1 MFNSKMPLR
10 IISISDVITNSSSEV
25 FTIYTIEGVNKLK
38 SLVES
43 VIPEKFDDVFE
54 LSFIIDEYFKE
65 QYKEDTIYKALDHDY
80 YIVNEER
87 PVIEGIKVTSKVPKY
102 DKFAEKL
109 SKIDS
114 IFDHEEIF
122 Y

>member
-1 MFNSKMPLR
+1 MFNSKMSLR

-54 LSFIIDEYFKE
+54 VSFIIDEYFKE
-65 QYKEDTIYKALDHDY
+65 TYKEDTVYKALDHDY